1 MGGMCYLSLVIQL
14 RAMLAVGLALCAYSC
29 EPATTPP
36 LTSQRFAPLAGVVRL
51 VGSPSAGHISAE
63 GTLSLVV
70 RPVDAR
76 TILQT
81 WTRDLADPV
90 VGEADGERF
99 LHFRL
104 EMADLPL
111 SMTEVVLEALV
122 DARERSIVASTA
134 AAQVREVQLRLR
146 LNFIAR
152 TPSGRLLIPR
162 AELLAARDL
171 STTESAVLAKGFEEA
186 ELYRE
191 LQTDVVQQVLRRLA
205 SIVP

>member
-1 MGGMCYLSLVIQL
+1 MSSSRRRL
-14 RAMLAVGLALCAYSC
+14 LAL
-29 EPATTPP
+29 PAALLLAGCGFSRRRAPR
-36 LTSQRFAPLAGVVRL
+36 LAFASIALVGFAPR
-51 VGSPSAGHISAE
+51 SPMAAE
-63 GTLSLVV
+63 L
-70 RPVDAR
+70 
-76 TILQT
+76 
-81 WTRDLADPV
+81 TRVLREQVQVLPAP
-90 VGEADGERF
+90 ER
-99 LHFRL
+99 
-104 EMADLPL
+104 A
-111 SMTEVVLEALV
+111 EVVLEALV

-171 STTESAVLAKGFEEA
+171 STTESAVLAKGFEEP

>member
-1 MGGMCYLSLVIQL
+1 MWLSRRLL
-14 RAMLAVGLALCAYSC
+14 LAL
-29 EPATTPP
+29 PAALLLAGCGFSRRRAPR
-36 LTSQRFAPLAGVVRL
+36 LAFASIALVGFAPR
-51 VGSPSAGHISAE
+51 SPMAAE
-63 GTLSLVV
+63 L
-70 RPVDAR
+70 
-76 TILQT
+76 
-81 WTRDLADPV
+81 TRVLREQVQVLPAP
-90 VGEADGERF
+90 ER
-99 LHFRL
+99 
-104 EMADLPL
+104 A
-111 SMTEVVLEALV
+111 EVVLEALV

-171 STTESAVLAKGFEEA
+171 STTERAVLAKGFEEA

-191 LQTDVVQQVLRRLA
+191 LQVDVVQQVLRRLA

>member
-1 MGGMCYLSLVIQL
+1 MWLSRRLL
-14 RAMLAVGLALCAYSC
+14 LAL
-29 EPATTPP
+29 PAALLLAGCGFSRRRAPR
-36 LTSQRFAPLAGVVRL
+36 LAFASIALVGFAPR
-51 VGSPSAGHISAE
+51 SPMAAE
-63 GTLSLVV
+63 L
-70 RPVDAR
+70 
-76 TILQT
+76 
-81 WTRDLADPV
+81 TRVLREQVQVLPAP
-90 VGEADGERF
+90 ER
-99 LHFRL
+99 
-104 EMADLPL
+104 A
-111 SMTEVVLEALV
+111 EVVLEALV

-146 LNFIAR
+146 LNLIAR

>member
-1 MGGMCYLSLVIQL
+1 MWLSRRLL
-14 RAMLAVGLALCAYSC
+14 LAL
-29 EPATTPP
+29 PAALLLAGCGFSRRRAPR
-36 LTSQRFAPLAGVVRL
+36 LAFASIVLVGFAPR
-51 VGSPSAGHISAE
+51 SPMAAE
-63 GTLSLVV
+63 L
-70 RPVDAR
+70 
-76 TILQT
+76 
-81 WTRDLADPV
+81 TRVLREQVQVLPAP
-90 VGEADGERF
+90 ER
-99 LHFRL
+99 
-104 EMADLPL
+104 A
-111 SMTEVVLEALV
+111 EVVLEALV

-146 LNFIAR
+146 LNLIAR

>member
-1 MGGMCYLSLVIQL
+1 MSSSRRQL
-14 RAMLAVGLALCAYSC
+14 LAL
-29 EPATTPP
+29 PAA
-36 LTSQRFAPLAGVVRL
+36 LLLAGCGFAPRRTPRLAFASIAL
-51 VGSPSAGHISAE
+51 VGFAPRSPMAAE
-63 GTLSLVV
+63 LTRVLREQV
-70 RPVDAR
+70 PVLPA
-76 TILQT
+76 
-81 WTRDLADPV
+81 P
-90 VGEADGERF
+90 ER
-99 LHFRL
+99 
-104 EMADLPL
+104 A
-111 SMTEVVLEALV
+111 EVVLEALV

-152 TPSGRLLIPR
+152 TPAGRLLIPR

-171 STTESAVLAKGFEEA
+171 STTESAALAKGFEEA